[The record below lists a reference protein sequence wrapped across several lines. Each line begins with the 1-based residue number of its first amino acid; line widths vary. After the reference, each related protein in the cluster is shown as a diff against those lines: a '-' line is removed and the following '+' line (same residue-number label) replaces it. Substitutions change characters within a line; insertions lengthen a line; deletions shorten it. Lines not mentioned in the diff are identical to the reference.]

1 MGSTSSASIRTSER
15 RSGRKFKQP
24 HVTLTKAEK
33 AHIEKIAPGT
43 RWKKQM
49 HAAIESHKNAK
60 KRAKRKIAEGTDLT
74 DYDFGLSSE
83 ELRELEEA
91 NGIQRGNE

>member
-60 KRAKRKIAEGTDLT
+60 KRARRKINEGACMEN
-74 DYDFGLSSE
+74 YDFGLTE
-83 ELRELEEA
+83 AELNDLAEA
-91 NGIQRGNE
+91 NGIEQA